1 MCYNILVEIIQK
13 DRKNKMKKEI
23 KKDELIKTKD
33 NIDNDIGEV
42 WYVNE
47 HGNAICLDSISEC
60 NKLLMAKKE
69 KTTLKTKGK

>member
-1 MCYNILVEIIQK
+1 
-13 DRKNKMKKEI
+13 MKKEI
-23 KKDELIKTKD
+23 KKDEKIKTKD

-60 NKLLMAKKE
+60 NKLLKAKKE
-69 KTTLKTKGK
+69 KNNIENKGE